1 MTPSKWLL
9 SAGVLLAAGATV
21 ETSVQSQG
29 LIGPAPLCEVTS
41 AEFATWKVGGT
52 FVPPDSASFDPSSD
66 CKFYKWSSQMFLW
79 LTTRDARGNL
89 QMFSPKFDN
98 AVEDVSTGAFQLVDS
113 TGLDAQN
120 KTNVSF
126 RVRVNKPEV
135 LQLRSASNVNDLAN
149 PGDTDSTGQA
159 GGGVLIVNGKPIPAP
174 GKPGISTYPVVYYA
188 IQENDVFTALKENW
202 RQVPYYNKGPN
213 QTNFPITLDQA
224 KQIQTAAGKPLPNL
238 NQLAVEVK
246 SAWVDIAYLTTAQA
260 GSLIRIKSDV
270 PAFSQSLNSKG
281 QLQLSWDGETMVTR
295 TLALVGMHVV
305 GSVNH
310 HPEMVWATFESAFN
324 SPDATYSYLNRN
336 YDPATK
342 ACKSGTT
349 CLNTVSFSAASSQPS
364 IFYNGPKGAP
374 TAPEVIVE
382 TASSGDDSS
391 IIAAGKTLVPTSV
404 ARLNPWGSQQP
415 ATPTLS
421 DPAVLNNTLLVSLM
435 SSLQPK
441 LAASGGMGRTLAN
454 YFLVGAL
461 WSNRIIPPQ
470 PGSQQIGSL
479 FVANTTMETF
489 QQVRPGNPDP
499 NATANNCFSCHG
511 QFNNKVTKKPN
522 SGTSISHVFP
532 NTVVFR

>member
-21 ETSVQSQG
+21 ETSVQSQS
-29 LIGPAPLCEVTS
+29 LIGPAPLCEVTT
-41 AEFATWKVGGT
+41 AEFATWKVGGV

-79 LTTRDARGNL
+79 LTTKDARGNL

-126 RVRVNKPEV
+126 RVRVNKPQV
-135 LQLRSASNVNDLAN
+135 LLLKSASSPNDLAN

-159 GGGVLIVNGKPIPAP
+159 GGGVLIVNGKPIPVP
-174 GKPGISTYPVVYYA
+174 GKTGISTYPVVYYA

-202 RQVPYYNKGPN
+202 RQVPYYNAGPN
-213 QTNFPITLDQA
+213 KTNFPITLDQA

-238 NQLAVEVK
+238 SQLAVEVK

-305 GSVNH
+305 GTVNH
-310 HPEMVWATFESAFN
+310 HPEMVWATFESTFN

-336 YDPATK
+336 YDPASK

-364 IFYNGPKGAP
+364 IFYNGPRGAP
-374 TAPEVIVE
+374 TAPDVIVQ
-382 TASSGDDSS
+382 TASSGADSS

-441 LAASGGMGRTLAN
+441 LAASGGMGKTLAN

-479 FVANTTMETF
+479 FLANTTMETF

-499 NATANNCFSCHG
+499 NATANNCFNCHG
-511 QFNNKVTKKPN
+511 DFQGKQ
-522 SGTSISHVFP
+522 GTSISHVFP